1 MKSVLS
7 TLLVILS
14 LMAGAQTSDGYMG
27 VMMGVAIPTGDF
39 ASGDSLNPQ
48 AGYATTSFNLTMDGA
63 YYINPYVGFG
73 GAVSF
78 SNNSLNTGDLKR
90 SLEWYIHKN
99 YPDAELPE
107 DLTLI
112 SYDLGV
118 WNHVNLMVGP
128 YFSIP
133 VNQFHF
139 DFRALGGLAFVFSP
153 DSEMYFMTADDEF
166 RTYRENKN
174 PVSLGYMVGGG
185 IRYVSRSNAII
196 RLMCDY
202 SSTKTT
208 IEITDYFIENESPLH
223 NPPTEH
229 TQPMNTIHVGLGIG
243 YAF

>member
-1 MKSVLS
+1 MKSVFC
-7 TLLVILS
+7 TLLLVLS
-14 LMAGAQTSDGYMG
+14 LVAGAQTSDSYMG
-27 VMMGVAIPTGDF
+27 IMMGVSIPTGDF
-39 ASGDSLNPQ
+39 ASSDSLNVQ

-63 YYINPYVGFG
+63 YYINPYIGFG

-90 SLEWYIHKN
+90 TLEWYVKKY

-153 DSEMYFMTADDEF
+153 DSEMYFMTEDDEF

-185 IRYVSRSNAII
+185 IRYVSHRNATI
-196 RLMCDY
+196 RLICDY

-208 IEITDYFIENESPLH
+208 IEINDRHISNDDPVILL
-223 NPPTEH
+223 PTEH
-229 TQPMNTIHVGLGIG
+229 TQPMHTIHVGLGIG
-243 YAF
+243 YSF

>member
-1 MKSVLS
+1 M
-7 TLLVILS
+7 LVIFS
-14 LMAGAQTSDGYMG
+14 LFAGAQTSNGFMG
-27 VMMGVAIPTGDF
+27 IMMGVAIPSGDF
-39 ASGDSLNPQ
+39 ASTDSLNTQ

-63 YYINPYVGFG
+63 YYINDYVGFG

-78 SNNSLNTGDLKR
+78 SNNSLNTGDLKK
-90 SLEWYIHKN
+90 SLEWYVDKY
-99 YPDAELPE
+99 YPNAELPE
-107 DLTLI
+107 DISLI

-128 YFSIP
+128 FFSIP

-153 DSEMYFMTADDEF
+153 DSEMYFMTKDDEF
-166 RTYRENKN
+166 RTYRENQN

-185 IRYVSRSNAII
+185 IRYTSHRNATI

-208 IEITDYFIENESPLH
+208 IEITDNFQSDFD
-223 NPPTEH
+223 PPINNLRTEH